1 MCPSQTNRGNGDG
14 PGLAGSGKRAK
25 DMLSAISLFSGAGGM
40 DIGVQKAG
48 FNILA
53 CIERDPY
60 CCETLRA
67 NAQREG
73 RDTLVVEADIRAVDP
88 VQLMGTLAIEPGD
101 LDLLCGGPPC
111 QAFSQIGKRLSLSDE
126 RGMLLFEMV
135 RFAKVLRPKAILI
148 EQVKGLLNA
157 PDHDGRPG
165 GAFEMLLR
173 ELQDLDYVP
182 KWKVVRATD
191 YGVPQMRQ
199 RIFIVCMLKR
209 NEFEFPMPTHVA
221 STDELPLFALPRYRT
236 VGEALEDLPPPVA
249 KEDYQ
254 GEDSHVDI
262 TPAGDRRRIHG
273 VPEGEHLAAQLHLP
287 DEQRCNLTRKDTTKF
302 RRMSRDQPAITLRCG
317 EVFFHPTEDRYLT
330 VREYMRIHSYPD
342 SYILKGPIRGRSG
355 RVRLLDQYRQVANSV
370 PPLVAEKISAAI
382 RQVLLDQKRQIEEE
396 IEVTTFT

>member
-1 MCPSQTNRGNGDG
+1 
-14 PGLAGSGKRAK
+14 
-25 DMLSAISLFSGAGGM
+25 MLSAVSLFSGAGGM

-73 RDTLVVEADIRAVDP
+73 RDTLVVEGDIREVDL
-88 VQLMGTLAIEPGD
+88 VQFMDTLAIEPGD

-126 RGMLLFEMV
+126 RGMLLFEMT
-135 RFAKVLRPKAILI
+135 RFAKILRPKAILI

-157 PDHDGRPG
+157 PDHAGRPG
-165 GAFEMLLR
+165 GVFEMLLQ
-173 ELQDLDYVP
+173 ELRDLDYVP
-182 KWKVVRATD
+182 KWKVIRATD

-199 RIFIVCMLKR
+199 RVFIVCMLKR
-209 NEFEFPMPTHVA
+209 NGFEFPMPTHVA
-221 STDELPLFALPRYRT
+221 SSNDLPLFALPRYRT
-236 VGEALEDLPPPVA
+236 VGDALEGLPPPVA

-287 DEQRCNLTRKDTTKF
+287 AEQRCNLTRKDTTKF
-302 RRMSRDQPAITLRCG
+302 RRMNRNQPAITLRCG
-317 EVFFHPTEDRYLT
+317 EVFFHPIEDRYLT

-342 SYILKGPIRGRSG
+342 TYILKGAIRGRSG

-370 PPLVAEKISAAI
+370 PPLVAERISEVI
-382 RQVLLDQKRQIEEE
+382 RQVLLDQKRQVEEG
-396 IEVTTFT
+396 IEVTAFA